1 VQCKMTNTMS
11 IKDRSK
17 FDKFTTVVR
26 IKIFNFLRKLIF
38 NHSGKL
44 DKDRRHIRLIM
55 HRIKPSILG
64 KIIDKKYIIVVAINR
79 GNR

>member
-1 VQCKMTNTMS
+1 
-11 IKDRSK
+11 
-17 FDKFTTVVR
+17 
-26 IKIFNFLRKLIF
+26 LRKLIF

-64 KIIDKKYIIVVAINR
+64 KIIDKKYIIVVAINK